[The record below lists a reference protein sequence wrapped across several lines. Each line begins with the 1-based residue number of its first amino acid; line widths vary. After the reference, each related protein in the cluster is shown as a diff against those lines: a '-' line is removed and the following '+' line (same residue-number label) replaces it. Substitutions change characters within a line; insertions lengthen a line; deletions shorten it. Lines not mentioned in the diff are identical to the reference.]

1 MKDILKGLRELKK
14 SSTMAVEVFNLFS
27 EERESSAVSFW
38 YIPTLFISNINHPNH
53 PNFTCIRICGIIK
66 KLHWRIA
73 ALTVKS
79 LQLCASEIKFFPVT
93 QMEL

>member
-1 MKDILKGLRELKK
+1 
-14 SSTMAVEVFNLFS
+14 MAVEVFNIFS

-38 YIPTLFISNINHPNH
+38 YVPSLVISCINHSNH
-53 PNFTCIRICGIIK
+53 PNFTGIRICGIIT

-79 LQLCASEIKFFPVT
+79 LQLCALEIKFFPVI